1 MEKMFDIFSFEE
13 KLTEQKASQM
23 NAVVLAFVG
32 DAVHSLYVRNH
43 FSLTHS
49 ALSGSLHQNTTK
61 IVKAASQCKA
71 FDFIFDSLTES
82 EKAVALRARN
92 YKTNNVAKSSN
103 LAEYKKSTAF
113 EAVLGFLF
121 LTGQKERL
129 MHLLNTTF
137 EFLGGNEL

>member
-1 MEKMFDIFSFEE
+1 MEKKFDIFAFDDKMTE
-13 KLTEQKASQM
+13 KQANQM

-49 ALSGSLHQNTTK
+49 SLSGSLHQNSTK

-71 FDFIFDSLTES
+71 LDYIFDELTEI
-82 EKAVALRARN
+82 
-92 YKTNNVAKSSN
+92 AKNSN

-129 MHLLNTTF
+129 IFLLDKTF

>member
-1 MEKMFDIFSFEE
+1 MEKKFDIFAFDE
-13 KLTEQKASQM
+13 KMTEKQANQM

-49 ALSGSLHQNTTK
+49 ALSGSLHQNSTK

-71 FDFIFDSLTES
+71 LDYIFDELTES
-82 EKAVALRARN
+82 EKGIATRARN
-92 YKTNNVAKSSN
+92 SKTNNIAKNSN

-129 MHLLNTTF
+129 IYLLDKTF

>member
-1 MEKMFDIFSFEE
+1 MEKKFDIFAFDD
-13 KLTEQKASQM
+13 KLSEVQANQM

-49 ALSGSLHQNTTK
+49 ALSGQLHQNTTK
-61 IVKAASQCKA
+61 LVKAASQCKA
-71 FDFIFDSLTES
+71 LDYIYDELTEN
-82 EKAVALRARN
+82 EKNIALRARN
-92 YKTNNVAKSSN
+92 YKTNNVAKNSN

-121 LTGQKERL
+121 LTGNKERL
-129 MHLLNTTF
+129 IYLLDKTF
-137 EFLGGNEL
+137 NYLGGNEL

>member
-1 MEKMFDIFSFEE
+1 MEKKFDIFAFDE
-13 KLTEQKASQM
+13 KLTVVQANQM

-49 ALSGSLHQNTTK
+49 ALSGKLHQNTTK
-61 IVKAASQCKA
+61 MVKAASQCKA
-71 FDFIFDSLTES
+71 LDYIYDELTEN
-82 EKAVALRARN
+82 EKNIALRARN
-92 YKTNNVAKSSN
+92 SKTNNVAKNSN

-121 LTGQKERL
+121 LTGDKDRL
-129 MHLLNTTF
+129 IYILDKTF
-137 EFLGGNEL
+137 DFLGGNEL